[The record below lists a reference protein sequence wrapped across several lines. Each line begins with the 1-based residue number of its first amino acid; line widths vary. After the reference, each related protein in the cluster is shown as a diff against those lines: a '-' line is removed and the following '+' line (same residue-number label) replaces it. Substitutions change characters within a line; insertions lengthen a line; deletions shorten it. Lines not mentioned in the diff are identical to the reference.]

1 MNDEPRH
8 SSVIADEVAAVYE
21 SLARAVDTVDDGLD
35 QPSVDDF
42 DLAVPPVAGQLQLP
56 LDLWDSSRKPTRTV
70 PALVAYDRPLEP
82 DGADDLR
89 RLLVGLDVLVTML
102 DEFVDADRS
111 ESSYRHQVA
120 VNVAFASFLSFTSL
134 PDDEGAATDTVLRY
148 LVETARIPTVERAA
162 QRELETIDTWERA
175 RELIRFV
182 YAYRARD
189 ISVFGRLP
197 ALVAD
202 VDDRTAE
209 RIVSD
214 LETYRAHYLLFDDI
228 RDVREDVRNGIET
241 PVVWLLQTYDDL
253 DEITDSF
260 VEIFQEFEYAET
272 PYRAHLREL
281 EREPD
286 DVRDELEVAMNELD
300 AISGSLEPVRNPQ

>member
-8 SSVIADEVAAVYE
+8 SSVIADEVAAVYD
-21 SLARAVDTVDDGLD
+21 SLARTVDTVDGGIEQPSIDGL
-35 QPSVDDF
+35 

-56 LDLWDSSRKPTRTV
+56 LDLWDSGRKPTRTV
-70 PALVAYDRPLEP
+70 PALVAYDRRLEP
-82 DGADDLR
+82 DDADELR

-102 DEFVDADRS
+102 DEFVDRS
-111 ESSYRHQVA
+111 DGHSRLQLT
-120 VNVAFASFLSFTSL
+120 VNVAFGSFLSFANL
-134 PDDEGAATDTVLRY
+134 PDDEPAATDAVLQY
-148 LVETARIPTVERAA
+148 LVETARIPTVERAV

-175 RELIRFV
+175 REAIRFV

-202 VDDRTAE
+202 IDDRTAE

-228 RDVREDVRNGIET
+228 RDVLEDVRNGTET
-241 PVVWLLQTYDDL
+241 PIVWLLRTHDDP
-253 DEITDSF
+253 DEIVDSF
-260 VEIFQEFEYAET
+260 LEIVREFEYAET
-272 PYRAHLREL
+272 PYRAQLREL

-286 DVRDELEVAMNELD
+286 DVRAELEVAMAEVD
-300 AISGSLEPVRNPQ
+300 AVPDPVKPDRNPR